1 MSPKDLNLI
10 LSIPKMIE
18 IGIDSLKVEGRMK
31 SIHYVATVATVYRK
45 VIDAYC
51 ADPDNFEF
59 KQEWL
64 DELDKCA
71 NRDTAPAFFEGFQ
84 DIKSKC
90 LEIIVRKQ
98 RMILLV

>member
-45 VIDAYC
+45 S
-51 ADPDNFEF
+51 N
-59 KQEWL
+59 
-64 DELDKCA
+64 
-71 NRDTAPAFFEGFQ
+71 
-84 DIKSKC
+84 
-90 LEIIVRKQ
+90 
-98 RMILLV
+98 